1 MNQSAL
7 ILSLFSTVTDPNATA
22 NQINN
27 DLHNQLVFNNNTV
40 HETSTQNHLGVFLD
54 FQLNFREHFDNMLNK
69 VNKTIGLLQK
79 LQKSLPRPTLLK
91 ICKAFIRPRLDFGDI
106 IYDHV

>member
-1 MNQSAL
+1 MKFNPDTCKQAQEVICSRK
-7 ILSLFSTVTDPNATA
+7 IKVTSHP
-22 NQINN
+22 
-27 DLHNQLVFNNNTV
+27 QLVFNNNTV

-91 ICKAFIRPRLDFGDI
+91 ICKSFIRPRLDFGDI